1 MTRLVLVAT
10 LGDAASK
17 HVVGDAL
24 NLVLVP
30 LLRARL
36 VGVVLH
42 QRVHGGKRQLGR
54 GQQGAAQF
62 QEDQALQRRQR
73 GVVVGCHQHFLGSGC
88 FSGLGWDP
96 ASLYKPQERGVCPG
110 CMTVAYGA
118 GSQASQQRC
127 LPTPK
132 IMFLSRKILWG

>member
-54 GQQGAAQF
+54 GQQGAAQS

-73 GVVVGCHQHFLGSGC
+73 GVVVRYHQHFLDWL
-88 FSGLGWDP
+88 FFRDGLG
-96 ASLYKPQERGVCPG
+96 
-110 CMTVAYGA
+110 
-118 GSQASQQRC
+118 
-127 LPTPK
+127 
-132 IMFLSRKILWG
+132 SRLAI